1 MKLNLKRKKEEIEE
15 KTAETE
21 QMEESPEFRSCLNM
35 VSGKKF
41 RESVENQIYPLFPC
55 QMFRLTEIFLSIYCY
70 FCMYCIAVLY

>member
-1 MKLNLKRKKEEIEE
+1 
-15 KTAETE
+15 
-21 QMEESPEFRSCLNM
+21 M